1 MADPI
6 VALTRRLKK
15 AKEDKQDLEAVLY
28 NFIKEIDPSWMTKR
42 FVESTLPTLV
52 ELGEFL
58 SDLTWATNI
67 VNALQTFF
75 KARDAS
81 APPKPC
87 SWCKSYCITACEAC
101 GLSNAHLICAMHA
114 HVFIAELKKR
124 LCRICAQAGVRA
136 AIVNMSVKEK
146 KNVLAEMGVS
156 FTNLQDANKVLL
168 ESSDFSEDQNPQDTR
183 ASYVLINFRNF
194 ASIAICFRKQNSS
207 EPAAAVYER

>member
-1 MADPI
+1 MLARRELNESMHKLDLHAQHLNNMS
-6 VALTRRLKK
+6 VAEPCQCHHLFTGSTQDREGEGGQAGSGGGVVQLYQGDRPVLDDEALRRV
-15 AKEDKQDLEAVLY
+15 DL
-28 NFIKEIDPSWMTKR
+28 
-42 FVESTLPTLV
+42 STLPTLV

-58 SDLTWATNI
+58 SENLGLQVEPGLRRRQVGSAWATNI

-146 KNVLAEMGVS
+146 KNVLAEMGVMS
-156 FTNLQDANKVLL
+156 CHTK
-168 ESSDFSEDQNPQDTR
+168 
-183 ASYVLINFRNF
+183 
-194 ASIAICFRKQNSS
+194 K
-207 EPAAAVYER
+207 YEQV